1 MKNYLPHGF
10 MSEERNGVTFKMAE
24 YTSNYNLYKPSRKDD
39 VVVDESLTENFNKI
53 DTEIMNRQNSIESNA
68 ESIAELKNTTT
79 DHGDDISTLQ
89 ENVSTN
95 ATDISSLEETTKE
108 HGEDI
113 TSLEEGV
120 SGNASDISSLATV
133 VSENKSNIEG
143 LQESVTTNNSNIKA
157 LQEQTES
164 LDNDTSTNAE
174 NISTLTEN
182 VGTLDDLDTED
193 KTNIV
198 NAINEL
204 IERLPKI
211 NKGVFTHSGDGSTT
225 VTIPHELGEA
235 PFYYQVQEASEDT
248 ADISFIEVD
257 ETNITVHF
265 KEELPEGEDN
275 ISLVW
280 RAEL

>member
-1 MKNYLPHGF
+1 
-10 MSEERNGVTFKMAE
+10 MAE

-53 DTEIMNRQNSIESNA
+53 DSEIKNRQNSIESNA

-79 DHGDDISTLQ
+79 DHGGDISTLQ
-89 ENVSTN
+89 KNVSTN
-95 ATDISSLEETTKE
+95 AIDISSLEETTGN
-108 HGEDI
+108 HGNEI
-113 TSLEEGV
+113 NNIKKNVSNNANGISSLETAV
-120 SGNASDISSLATV
+120 SGNATS
-133 VSENKSNIEG
+133 IEG
-143 LQESVTTNNSNIKA
+143 LQEDVSTNDSSIKA
-157 LQEQTES
+157 LREQTES
-164 LDNDTSTNAE
+164 LGTDTSTNAE
-174 NISTLTEN
+174 NISVLTESL
-182 VGTLDDLDTED
+182 GTLSELDTED
-193 KTNIV
+193 KSNIV

-204 IERLPKI
+204 IKGLPKV

-225 VTIPHELGEA
+225 VTIPHELGET

-248 ADISFIEVD
+248 TNINFIEVD